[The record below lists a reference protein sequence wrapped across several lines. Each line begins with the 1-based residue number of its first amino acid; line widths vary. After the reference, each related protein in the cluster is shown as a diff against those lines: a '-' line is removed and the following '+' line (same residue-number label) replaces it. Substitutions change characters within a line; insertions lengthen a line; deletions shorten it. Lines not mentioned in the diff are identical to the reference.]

1 MTKHGKR
8 PALHLTPGLSWG
20 LAVFL
25 LATHGAAVVSVLLLP
40 LPWYGRAALA
50 AAVAAGLAYAVS
62 AHLLRALPWAVR
74 EAMWETDGTWTLTLG
89 SGRRLDAMLSPSTF
103 VSPFLVVLNFRCG
116 RWRRCALLL
125 PADALDLDLLRR
137 LRVRLR
143 LSGESGPGLPE
154 PATRF
159 R

>member
-1 MTKHGKR
+1 MAKHGER
-8 PALHLTPGLSWG
+8 PPLHLRPGLSRG
-20 LAVFL
+20 LALFL
-25 LATHGAAVVSVLLLP
+25 LLTHGAAVLAVLLLP
-40 LPWYGRAALA
+40 LPCYGRAALA
-50 AAVAAGLAYAVS
+50 AAVAAGLAYAVW
-62 AHLLRALPWAVR
+62 AHLLRALPWSVR
-74 EAMWETDGTWTLTLG
+74 EALWEPDGAWTLTLG
-89 SGRRLDAMLSPSTF
+89 SGRRLEARLSASTF

>member
-1 MTKHGKR
+1 MTKHGER
-8 PALHLTPGLSWG
+8 PPLHLRPGGSKG
-20 LAVFL
+20 LAAFL
-25 LATHGAAVVSVLLLP
+25 LLTHGAATVAVLLLP
-40 LPWYGRAALA
+40 LPWFGRAALA
-50 AAVAAGLAYAVS
+50 AAVAVGLVYAVW
-62 AHLLRALPWAVR
+62 AHLLRALPWSVR
-74 EAMWETDGTWTLTLG
+74 EALWDPDGTWTLTLG
-89 SGRRLDAMLSPSTF
+89 SGRRLEARLSPSTF
-103 VSPFLVVLNFRCG
+103 VSPFLVVLNFRRG

-143 LSGESGPGLPE
+143 LSGESGPGLSE